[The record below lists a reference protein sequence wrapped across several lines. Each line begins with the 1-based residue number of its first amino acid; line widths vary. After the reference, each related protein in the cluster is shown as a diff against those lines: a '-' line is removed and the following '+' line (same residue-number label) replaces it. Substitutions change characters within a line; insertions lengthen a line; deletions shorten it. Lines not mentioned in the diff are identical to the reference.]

1 MVEGFSM
8 AVERKERRKK
18 ELKELK
24 EKIEEKPQILT

>member
-1 MVEGFSM
+1 MVEGFSI

-24 EKIEEKPQILT
+24 EKIERKN